1 MPTQLYAV
9 SGSPRGPNLGSMR
22 TELLTQIR
30 TEMHAFHEQLMG
42 QMQSNL
48 AGMTTVLNQEVCS
61 LRAEIQQEI
70 GNIRA
75 EIQQEIGN
83 IRAELNEVRTFAEKN
98 VRKRPAPLRLSPGL
112 PTTVAEAHKGYHE
125 PTTSSAGHGVGAA
138 DRV

>member
-9 SGSPRGPNLGSMR
+9 SGSPRAGPNLSSMR

-48 AGMTTVLNQEVCS
+48 AGLTTVLNQEVCE
-61 LRAEIQQEI
+61 LRAEI

-112 PTTVAEAHKGYHE
+112 PCTVTEAHRGYHE
-125 PTTSSAGHGVGAA
+125 PTAASVGRSAA